1 MNSLKSDELR
11 VTLSRIW
18 MINHNAKESFELC
31 KYLYHPETREELNY
45 INNDIGI
52 QYLRHLSWRNTVVE
66 LCKLFSNRNTD
77 KYNLSHFLNQLNL
90 NQYFGDLGIDENQL
104 ILWKARIKS
113 LSNPISKIL
122 NLRDKVYSHTD
133 NINPSSLETP
143 SLKDVESLIVF
154 VEDILQKLYSLTQ
167 NTYLDTETLIVN
179 SKGFSMVKNLVELQ
193 NRQSSEII
201 DMINNYKKK

>member
-1 MNSLKSDELR
+1 MSILAKVSAL
-11 VTLSRIW
+11 
-18 MINHNAKESFELC
+18 KES
-31 KYLYHPETREELNY
+31 KYSTEQQEITL
-45 INNDIGI
+45 
-52 QYLRHLSWRNTVVE
+52 
-66 LCKLFSNRNTD
+66 
-77 KYNLSHFLNQLNL
+77 
-90 NQYFGDLGIDENQL
+90 
-104 ILWKARIKS
+104 KS